1 MTAGL
6 ANEVTKMEITPSSRP
21 ARDPNYLNW
30 SVDDVC
36 SWVEEEYSDKE
47 VTKCFRSTYFK
58 LINNLI
64 KI

>member
-30 SVDDVC
+30 SGALMMCVAG
-36 SWVEEEYSDKE
+36 SKKNIQ
-47 VTKCFRSTYFK
+47 TRK
-58 LINNLI
+58 
-64 KI
+64 

>member
-47 VTKCFRSTYFK
+47 VTKCFRSTHFK

-64 KI
+64 RI